1 MNLPSLFHSNN
12 PSTRWL
18 SRIQQDFDRLFSE
31 LSNAEPLMSAELGCR
46 CEVTEDKSN
55 YTCTFDMPGVK
66 KSDVNVQLD
75 GNTLTVSA
83 ERSEEKKTEG
93 KKKRYSE
100 VNYGSYLRSFTLPES
115 VDGSKIDA
123 KFENGVLKVTI
134 PKIASSNSK
143 QIAVQ

>member
-1 MNLPSLFHSNN
+1 MNIPSLFQPGHQ
-12 PSTRWL
+12 PTRWL
-18 SRIQQDFDRLFSE
+18 SRIQHDFDRLFSE
-31 LSNAEPLMSAELGCR
+31 LSNAEPLMSSEIGCS

-66 KSDVNVQLD
+66 KSDVNVQFS

-83 ERSEEKKTEG
+83 ERTEEKKSEG

-123 KFENGVLKVTI
+123 KFENGVLKVTL
-134 PKIASSNSK
+134 PKTTSSNSK